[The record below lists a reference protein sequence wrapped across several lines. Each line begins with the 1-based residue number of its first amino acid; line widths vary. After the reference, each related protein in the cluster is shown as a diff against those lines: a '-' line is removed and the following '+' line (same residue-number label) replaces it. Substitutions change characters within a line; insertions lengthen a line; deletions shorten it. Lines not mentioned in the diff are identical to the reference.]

1 MKLEHICE
9 RCANKE
15 FCQLGKTVS
24 EGTYDEYIREKLS
37 EDFDEPEDFYAFI
50 AITRCKMFC
59 EVKSKWE
66 WIADACR
73 MNGYEKSAEL
83 AEQIE
88 EQLKTLY
95 DNTITEAW
103 REDYQLYDPN
113 PSDILEVAFK
123 TSYCIG
129 CVIHQLE
136 CKSCA
141 FGRKAGICHFQSS
154 LFRQFIETFREEA
167 YLSDESSKEVE

>member
-15 FCQLGKTVS
+15 FCQLGQAVS
-24 EGTYDEYIREKLS
+24 AGTYDEYIREKLY
-37 EDFDEPEDFYAFI
+37 EDFEEPKDFYAFI

-88 EQLKTLY
+88 EQLKALY

-103 REDYQLYDPN
+103 QRDYKLHDPKN
-113 PSDILEVAFK
+113 PNNILDVAGR
-123 TSYCIG
+123 TSS
-129 CVIHQLE
+129 H
-136 CKSCA
+136 
-141 FGRKAGICHFQSS
+141 SS
-154 LFRQFIETFREEA
+154 T
-167 YLSDESSKEVE
+167 DSSKHSAKKRV